1 MFVQNKSLMSS
12 YADGMGCSIFNLGA
26 CEMLSVDPTLS
37 YFKHSEVAC
46 KYEILCTWL
55 KNVPASRVN
64 VFQKHTLF
72 KPYSHWELQAGVSLS
87 EPEFMEYLNTVAL
100 LPPVR
105 MWSCSAPV
113 SITHSFVVLD
123 ISLTSLSFMNLCC
136 EETSETK
143 QTSKDM
149 ETVCNHMDRSSIK
162 PMTERQ
168 VL

>member
-1 MFVQNKSLMSS
+1 MQYFLLRSLWNAFPWSRSQLLQTQRGSLQVWNLKS
-12 YADGMGCSIFNLGA
+12 
-26 CEMLSVDPTLS
+26 
-37 YFKHSEVAC
+37 
-46 KYEILCTWL
+46 
-55 KNVPASRVN
+55 VPASRVN
-64 VFQKHTLF
+64 VFQKYNSF
-72 KPYSHWELQAGVSLS
+72 KPYSHSELQAGVSLS
-87 EPEFMEYLNTVAL
+87 EAEFMEYLNTVAL

-123 ISLTSLSFMNLCC
+123 ISLTSFSFMNLCC

-143 QTSKDM
+143 QTSKDT
-149 ETVCNHMDRSSIK
+149 ETVCNRMDRSSTK

>member
-1 MFVQNKSLMSS
+1 MQYFLLRSLWNAFPWSRSQLLQTQRGSLQVWNLKS
-12 YADGMGCSIFNLGA
+12 
-26 CEMLSVDPTLS
+26 
-37 YFKHSEVAC
+37 
-46 KYEILCTWL
+46 
-55 KNVPASRVN
+55 VPASRVN
-64 VFQKHTLF
+64 VFQKYHSF
-72 KPYSHWELQAGVSLS
+72 KPYSHSELQAGVSLS
-87 EPEFMEYLNTVAL
+87 EAEFMEYLNTVAL

-123 ISLTSLSFMNLCC
+123 ISLTSFSFMNLCC

-143 QTSKDM
+143 QTSKDT
-149 ETVCNHMDRSSIK
+149 ETVCNRMDRSSTK